1 MNIYGR
7 LRMDK
12 NKVLKYGGIVAVV
25 IGAGA
30 LNMSGTGEAAVVA
43 IVGGVFVLAGVI
55 AAILKS

>member
-1 MNIYGR
+1 
-7 LRMDK
+7 
-12 NKVLKYGGIVAVV
+12 V

-30 LNMSGTGEAAVVA
+30 LFMSGTGESEVMA

>member
-1 MNIYGR
+1 
-7 LRMDK
+7 MDK
-12 NKVLKYGGIVAVV
+12 NKVLKYGGILAVV

-30 LNMSGTGEAAVVA
+30 LFMSGTGESEVMA

>member
-1 MNIYGR
+1 
-7 LRMDK
+7 MDK
-12 NKVLKYGGIVAVV
+12 TKVLKYGGIVAVV

-30 LNMSGTGEAAVVA
+30 LFMSGTGEANVMA